1 MPADSSIVKSTTKI
15 LSESSSVSYG
25 KIDVLVDWWWVIF
38 FLIIIVYI
46 FYLYK
51 KRIIVFYR
59 KIYIISLVKMSKMEI
74 IYCSWNTLYK
84 EIMNS

>member
-46 FYLYK
+46 FYL
-51 KRIIVFYR
+51 
-59 KIYIISLVKMSKMEI
+59 
-74 IYCSWNTLYK
+74 
-84 EIMNS
+84 